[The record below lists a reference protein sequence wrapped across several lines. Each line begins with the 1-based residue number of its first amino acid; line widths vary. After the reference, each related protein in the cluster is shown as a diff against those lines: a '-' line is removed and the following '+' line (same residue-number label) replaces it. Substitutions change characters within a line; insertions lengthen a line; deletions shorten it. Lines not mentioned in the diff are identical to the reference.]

1 MRMRVRKE
9 LKTLRFPKNERIKKL
24 YQKKTTQKCKV
35 CVTYSLSSGTTYSV
49 EKGGGRHLWEGACAS
64 PIHPTG
70 QRPLHGGEF
79 HVTKTSAIEELC
91 NY

>member
-1 MRMRVRKE
+1 MRVQKE
-9 LKTLRFPKNERIKKL
+9 LKPLRSPKSERIKKL
-24 YQKKTTQKCKV
+24 YQKKTTQKCKA
-35 CVTYSLSSGTTYSV
+35 CVTACLQELPTAWRRAA
-49 EKGGGRHLWEGACAS
+49 GGICGRGHVL
-64 PIHPTG
+64 PQFTPPG